1 LSLSAVTPPGC
12 NGDEVG
18 DGLGVSA
25 FRTLELDFSN
35 VKLGSTLTSIDL
47 GSLQTGECYKVSISN
62 NGGAATVFEDC
73 DGDAAANK
81 TLTFSPPFPT
91 AGLVVTFEKSTLG
104 AGGNDYVVNS
114 VSTNSPAGICHNIGG
129 PRELG
134 ANCDFTGC
142 TVNLE
147 GGGILTVAPGQFL
160 GIIISFN
167 QLSEGAL
174 NAHINHGDGPIVQTF
189 PEPLHL
195 ASTGQ
200 NHKASNVECLG
211 VRTVPQ
217 PPDQGN

>member
-1 LSLSAVTPPGC
+1 
-12 NGDEVG
+12 
-18 DGLGVSA
+18 
-25 FRTLELDFSN
+25 

-134 ANCDFTGC
+134 ANCDATGC
-142 TVNLE
+142 TVDL
-147 GGGILTVAPGQFL
+147 GGGETLIVEEGQFL

-167 QLSEGAL
+167 QLSQGAL
-174 NAHINHGDGPIVQTF
+174 NAHINHGDGTILRTF
-189 PEPLHL
+189 DPPLHL

-200 NHKASNVECLG
+200 IHLASNVECLAE
-211 VRTVPQ
+211 RIVPQ
-217 PPDQGN
+217 PPDHGN